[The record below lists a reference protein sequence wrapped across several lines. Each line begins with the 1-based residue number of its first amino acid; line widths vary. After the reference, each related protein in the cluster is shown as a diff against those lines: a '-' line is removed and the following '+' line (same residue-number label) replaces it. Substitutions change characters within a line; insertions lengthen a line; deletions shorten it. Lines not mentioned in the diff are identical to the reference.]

1 MLEELLR
8 ADRLAEVI
16 EHTTAPAFLL
26 GAMAAFVA
34 IMLARVENLMRRMNE
49 GEHHSAHDLLQT
61 RRRVRLL
68 HWAIFFALCAAI
80 VTILLVVAFVFGFL
94 NLAHEYGMGTLFFV
108 SFALFLISLALFAQE
123 IRLALKDNDR
133 IKAGCLDSMGFKK
146 PEW

>member
-34 IMLARVENLMRRMNE
+34 IMLARVENLMRRMTE
-49 GEHHSAHDLLQT
+49 GKHHSAHDLLQT

-68 HWAIFFALCAAI
+68 QWAIFFSLCAAI
-80 VTILLVVAFVFGFL
+80 VTILLVVVAFVFGFL

-108 SFALFLISLALFAQE
+108 SFGLFIISLALFAEE

-133 IKAGCLDSMGFKK
+133 IS
-146 PEW
+146 

>member
-16 EHTTAPAFLL
+16 EHTTAPAFVL

-34 IMLARVENLMRRMNE
+34 VMLARVENLMRGMNE
-49 GEHHSAHDLLQT
+49 GKHHSAHDLLQM

-80 VTILLVVAFVFGFL
+80 VTILLVVVAFVFGFL
-94 NLAHEYGMGTLFFV
+94 NLAHEYGMGTLFFL
-108 SFALFLISLALFAQE
+108 SFGLFIISLALFAQE

-133 IKAGCLDSMGFKK
+133 IS
-146 PEW
+146 